1 MRRNGREREIGVIVV
16 IAGLCGVA
24 GGNVPWWWVVLGGG
38 GWCWVV
44 MVVVTCEMQIP
55 YFLRGNQ

>member
-38 GWCWVV
+38 GWWWA
-44 MVVVTCEMQIP
+44 MAISP
-55 YFLRGNQ
+55 GGDL